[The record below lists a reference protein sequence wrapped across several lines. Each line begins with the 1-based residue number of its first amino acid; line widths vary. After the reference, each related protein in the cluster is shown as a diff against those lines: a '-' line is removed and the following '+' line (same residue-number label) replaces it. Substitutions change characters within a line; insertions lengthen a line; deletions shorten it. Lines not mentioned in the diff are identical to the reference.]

1 MLTSPVLAALL
12 FGGKTPDLGAVEEME
27 PEAATQDDRPNHAV
41 RITHAERRRARDLC
55 AGSAPSRAELPC
67 LQARAQGERQAE
79 TAYDDPSTGLDPRAV
94 ALSCTERQARAVL
107 DCAAFFTFPAAP

>member
-12 FGGKTPDLGAVEEME
+12 FGEKTPDLGAVEEME
-27 PEAATQDDRPNHAV
+27 PESAQDATVNHAV

-55 AGSAPSRAELPC
+55 AGCAPSRAELPC
-67 LQARAQGERQAE
+67 LQARAQGEPQAE

-107 DCAAFFTFPAAP
+107 DSTAFFTSPATP